1 MSTKRQLIALAL
13 FATLAACGG
22 PGGNSAVPVA
32 QPAGES
38 HTEIGS
44 HTVYYNAI
52 ATDQLPAD
60 VARSYD
66 IARSK
71 NRAMLNVA
79 IQRTTDQVAVPADIA
94 VKTVN
99 LTGQAKT
106 INMRRINEQDA
117 IYYIG
122 VTPVANREVLIFEL
136 TITPEGET
144 QSHSVK
150 FQREFYTDG

>member
-1 MSTKRQLIALAL
+1 MNTKRHLFALAL

-22 PGGNSAVPVA
+22 PGGNSSIPVA

-38 HTEIGS
+38 HAEIGT

-60 VARSYD
+60 VAKTYD

-71 NRAMLNVA
+71 NRALLNVA
-79 IQRTTDQVAVPADIA
+79 VQRTADQVAVPAEIS

-106 INMRRINEQDA
+106 VKMRRINEQEA

-144 QSHSVK
+144 QSHALK
-150 FQREFYTDG
+150 FQREFYTDS